1 MSFILAINIFVATT
15 LQNTVLFLFLQIQC
29 VATGLGYEKHAFGV
43 RMVRF
48 FTCEDGE
55 WRAYPTKVRGP
66 RSWTRAAHRKTKRVM
81 V

>member
-15 LQNTVLFLFLQIQC
+15 LQNTVLFLFLQIQR

-43 RMVRF
+43 RMVHF
-48 FTCEDGE
+48 FTCKDGE
-55 WRAYPTKVRGP
+55 WRAYPTKVGAQVLDKC
-66 RSWTRAAHRKTKRVM
+66 STQKNEMLM